1 VSESLPSDLADALA
15 EAAPRLGNFADVRYF
30 AELDSTNDTALLLA
44 AQGAPEGTS
53 VLADAQRA
61 GRGRRGRAWFSPPG
75 AGMYLS
81 VIVRPESPKSP
92 KSSGSSEPEVSPMAL
107 SLVTLAAGVA
117 AAEAVTQVAGLPVE
131 LKWPNDVVIGR
142 PWRKVGGLLCES
154 AATGGRIDAV
164 VIGIGINLRP
174 AAYPAPI
181 AHRATSI
188 ETELGRP
195 IDRASLVVAC
205 LGRLRAATERLR
217 GGRGDEVC
225 REWRRFGRAGLESA
239 PVRWHEHDA
248 VRTGTAHD
256 IAEDGA
262 LLVER
267 DGRVERLTAGEV
279 TWDRLSHDA

>member
-1 VSESLPSDLADALA
+1 MSDSLPVDLSHALA
-15 EAAPRLGNFADVRYF
+15 EAAPRLGSFADVRYF
-30 AELDSTNDTALLLA
+30 AELDSTNDSALSLA
-44 AQGAPEGTS
+44 AKGAAEGTS

-61 GRGRRGRAWFSPPG
+61 GRGRQGHTWFSPPG

-81 VIVRPESPKSP
+81 LIVRPTHVDAA
-92 KSSGSSEPEVSPMAL
+92 GTAL

-117 AAEAVTQVAGLPVE
+117 AAEAVSQVGGLPVE

-154 AATGGRIDAV
+154 VAAGGRIEAV

-174 AAYPAPI
+174 AAYPAEI

-205 LGRLRAATERLR
+205 LARLRAAMERLR
-217 GGRGDEVC
+217 EGRGDEVC
-225 REWRRFGRAGLESA
+225 REWRRFGRAGLEAA
-239 PVRWHEHDA
+239 PVRWHDQGA
-248 VRTGTAHD
+248 VRTGTARD

-267 DGRVERLTAGEV
+267 DGRVERLIAGEV
-279 TWDRLSHDA
+279 TWDRLSHGA

>member
-1 VSESLPSDLADALA
+1 MSDSLPVDLSRALA

-30 AELDSTNDTALLLA
+30 AELDSTNDTALSLSATGA
-44 AQGAPEGTS
+44 AEGTS

-61 GRGRRGRAWFSPPG
+61 GRGRRGHAWFSPPG

-81 VIVRPESPKSP
+81 LIVRP
-92 KSSGSSEPEVSPMAL
+92 GHGDGAGMAL

-117 AAEAVTQVAGLPVE
+117 AAEAVSQVSGLPVE

-154 AATGGRIDAV
+154 VATGGRIEAV
-164 VIGIGINLRP
+164 VIGIGINVRP
-174 AAYPAPI
+174 AAYPAEI

-195 IDRASLVVAC
+195 VDRASLVVAC
-205 LGRLRAATERLR
+205 LGRLRAAMEQLR
-217 GGRGDEVC
+217 AGRGDGVC
-225 REWRRFGRAGLESA
+225 REWRRFGRAGLAAA
-239 PVRWHEHDA
+239 PVRWRDQGA

-267 DGRVERLTAGEV
+267 DGRVERLIAGDV

>member
-1 VSESLPSDLADALA
+1 MSDSLPVDLSDALA

-30 AELDSTNDTALLLA
+30 AELDSTNDTALSLA
-44 AQGAPEGTS
+44 AAGAAEGTS

-61 GRGRRGRAWFSPPG
+61 GRGRRGHTWFSPPG

-81 VIVRPESPKSP
+81 VVLSPKSP
-92 KSSGSSEPEVSPMAL
+92 ESPGSPKSPESPMAMAL

-117 AAEAVTQVAGLPVE
+117 VAEAVSQTAGLPVE

-154 AATGGRIDAV
+154 VATGGRIEAV
-164 VIGIGINLRP
+164 VVGIGINLRS
-174 AAYPAPI
+174 AAYPAEI
-181 AHRATSI
+181 ADRATSI

-195 IDRASLVVAC
+195 VDRASLVVAC
-205 LGRLRAATERLR
+205 LGRLRAAVERLR
-217 GGRGDEVC
+217 QGRGDEVC
-225 REWRRFGRAGLESA
+225 REWRQFGRAGLEAA
-239 PVRWHEHDA
+239 PVRWHEQGA
-248 VRTGTAHD
+248 ERTGTARD
-256 IAEDGA
+256 IAADGA

-267 DGRVERLTAGEV
+267 DGRVERLIAGEV

>member
-1 VSESLPSDLADALA
+1 MSDVLPVDLSDALADAV
-15 EAAPRLGNFADVRYF
+15 PRLGSFADVRYF
-30 AELDSTNDTALLLA
+30 AEIDSTNDTALSLA
-44 AQGAPEGTS
+44 AKGAAEGVS

-61 GRGRRGRAWFSPPG
+61 GRGRRGRSWFSPPG

-81 VIVRPESPKSP
+81 LIVRPGHVEG
-92 KSSGSSEPEVSPMAL
+92 SGMAL

-117 AAEAVTQVAGLPVE
+117 AAEAVSQVAGLPVE

-154 AATGGRIDAV
+154 VATGGRIEAV

-174 AAYPAPI
+174 AAYPAEI

-205 LGRLRAATERLR
+205 LGRLRAAMERLR
-217 GGRGDEVC
+217 EGRGDEVC
-225 REWRRFGRAGLESA
+225 REWRRFGRAGLEAA
-239 PVRWHEHDA
+239 PVRWRDHDA
-248 VRTGTAHD
+248 VRTGTARD

-267 DGRVERLTAGEV
+267 DGRVERLIAGEV

>member
-1 VSESLPSDLADALA
+1 
-15 EAAPRLGNFADVRYF
+15 
-30 AELDSTNDTALLLA
+30 
-44 AQGAPEGTS
+44 
-53 VLADAQRA
+53 
-61 GRGRRGRAWFSPPG
+61 
-75 AGMYLS
+75 MYLS
-81 VIVRPESPKSP
+81 VIVRP
-92 KSSGSSEPEVSPMAL
+92 GHADGAGMAL

-154 AATGGRIDAV
+154 VATGGRIGAI
-164 VIGIGINLRP
+164 VIGMGINLRP
-174 AAYPAPI
+174 AAYPAEM

-195 IDRASLVVAC
+195 IDRSSLVVAC
-205 LGRLRAATERLR
+205 LGGLRAAMERLR
-217 GGRGDEVC
+217 EGRGHEVC
-225 REWRRFGRAGLESA
+225 REWRRFGRAGLQSA
-239 PVRWHEHDA
+239 PVRWHEQDA

-267 DGRVERLTAGEV
+267 DGRVERLIAGEV